1 MTANPNAEE
10 LQQLIEQIEALTE
23 EKAGIQ
29 DQIKDVYAEARVRG
43 YDTAIMREIVKLR
56 KMTPDDRAEL
66 ETLLETYMQALDMK

>member
-10 LQQLIEQIEALTE
+10 LAQFIEQIEALTE

-29 DQIKDVYAEARVRG
+29 DQIKDVYAEAKARG

-56 KMTPDDRAEL
+56 KLTPDDRAEL